1 MNQLVQQIKQE
12 LWSIKNVLDAGPF
25 RNHGE
30 GEYDEE
36 KDRIVFIRDAGDYSS
51 VGKPFWTLS
60 DSQDRSFV
68 HYGSR
73 YLEQRRLKEL
83 EAENRKLRRYYY
95 LQ

>member
-1 MNQLVQQIKQE
+1 MNQLVQEIKQE
-12 LWSIKNVLDAGPF
+12 LWSIKNVLDAGPI

-36 KDRIVFIRDAGDYSS
+36 KDRIVFVKEAVDYKG
-51 VGKPFWTLS
+51 VGKPFWTVS
-60 DSQDRSFV
+60 DSQDRTYI

-83 EAENRKLRRYYY
+83 ETENRKLRRYYL